1 MREVSGQLPQAQS
14 SSSYVVT
21 NDKRI
26 VTFGGVL
33 NGKAINDTFIL
44 NTGKLNSNIVEIN

>member
-14 SSSYVVT
+14 SSCVVT

-26 VTFGGVL
+26 LTFGGVL
-33 NGKAINDTFIL
+33 NGKATNDTFIL
-44 NTGKLNSNIVEIN
+44 NTGKLNSNIVQIN